1 MKYYAVYKGYK
12 TGVYESWDECLEQIK
27 GYSSAMYKKFN
38 NINDA
43 EYYYKNGV
51 VKKEPKY
58 EDLSKYFGGEPLSNK
73 KECFFTIDNSL
84 QSDITNKQTIIH
96 PKSNIIHP
104 KSNIIQPISNIK
116 NQDII
121 QSKSPIEVYT
131 DGGCINNGKANALA
145 GVGVFFGNG
154 DTRNI
159 SRRFKGKQSNNT
171 AEINAMI
178 DVSIIL
184 KKEIE
189 DKREVHIYYDSDYA
203 MKACTSYG
211 RKLASNGWTDKK
223 PNMELVK
230 KAYIAFKDKTNIKF
244 KHIKAHTGKQDRH
257 SLGNEGAD
265 MLATLAIRGEKSSNN
280 SSHTLSLNSST
291 KSSLKKN
298 NIFEKKKLIS
308 ECIYLNVPY
317 SNKDEVKKMGAMWNP
332 KKKKWYIPNN
342 HRNSQQLILKYGDI
356 NTN

>member
-12 TGVYESWDECLEQIK
+12 TGVYENWDECFEQIK
-27 GYSSAMYKKFN
+27 GYSSAMYKKCDN
-38 NINDA
+38 LNDA

-51 VKKEPKY
+51 VNQEPKY
-58 EDLSKYFGGEPLSNK
+58 EDLSKYFGGAPLTYK
-73 KECFFTIDNSL
+73 KECFFTTDKSP
-84 QSDITNKQTIIH
+84 QSKTIKQ
-96 PKSNIIHP
+96 
-104 KSNIIQPISNIK
+104 SNIIQPKSNIK
-116 NQDII
+116 NTGII

-154 DTRNI
+154 DPRNI

-189 DKREVHIYYDSDYA
+189 NKREVHIYYDSDYA

-230 KAYIAFKDKTNIKF
+230 KAYTAFKDKPNIKF

-265 MLATLAIRGEKSSNN
+265 MLATLAIRGKKSSITLSTN
-280 SSHTLSLNSST
+280 SSI
-291 KSSLKKN
+291 KKKN
-298 NIFEKKKLIS
+298 NSYEKKTS
-308 ECIYLNVPY
+308 NARCIYLNVPY
-317 SNKDEVKKMGAMWNP
+317 SNKDEVKKMGALWNP
-332 KKKKWYIPNN
+332 KKKKWYIPDN
-342 HRNSQQLILKYGDI
+342 HRNSNQLILKYGEI
-356 NTN
+356 SSN

>member
-84 QSDITNKQTIIH
+84 QSNVTNEQT
-96 PKSNIIHP
+96 
-104 KSNIIQPISNIK
+104 
-116 NQDII
+116 II

-154 DTRNI
+154 DTRNV

-223 PNMELVK
+223 PNIELIK
-230 KAYIAFKDKTNIKF
+230 KAYIAFKDKPNIKF

-280 SSHTLSLNSST
+280 SSHTLSIN
-291 KSSLKKN
+291 SSLKKN
-298 NIFEKKKLIS
+298 NTFEKKKLIA
-308 ECIYLNVPY
+308 ECVYLNVPY